1 MRNKILLVC
10 GLFIAALQA
19 FPLHAQPYPNKPVR
33 LIAPFPPGGT
43 VDFFGR
49 LVSEGMAPLTG
60 QPFVLENRPGAGGN
74 LGADAVA
81 KAAPDGYTL
90 ALVAA
95 GNIVINPFLYRS
107 MPFDPLNDLIPVFN
121 IADAPQLLAVPG
133 TLAVRNLQEFI
144 ALAKSKPGAVNY
156 ASAGAGT
163 TTHLAMDMLGRMAGV
178 EMQHIPYK
186 GVGQAMADL
195 VTGRVQALSV
205 GYGPLQSQLRSG
217 VLRAIVA
224 AAPKRLAAAP
234 DVPTSREAG
243 LPGFEM
249 TTWFGVLAPK
259 GTSPAIVNYLN
270 SNLQKVFDD
279 ANTKKRLLESGMEP
293 GGGSEDSFAKLI
305 RTDYRKWETVVKA
318 SGVKLEE

>member
-1 MRNKILLVC
+1 MHKNILFFCSLI
-10 GLFIAALQA
+10 IAALHA
-19 FPLHAQPYPNKPVR
+19 LPLHAQSYPSKPVR

-60 QPFVLENRPGAGGN
+60 QPVVLENRPGAGGN
-74 LGADAVA
+74 LGTDAVA

-90 ALVAA
+90 ALVAS

-107 MPFDPLNDLIPVFN
+107 MPFDPLNDLVAVFN
-121 IADAPQLLAVPG
+121 IADAPQLLVVPG
-133 TLAVRNLQEFI
+133 SLPVKNLQEF
-144 ALAKSKPGAVNY
+144 LAFAKTKPGAINY

-178 EMQHIPYK
+178 EMQHVPYK

-205 GYGPLQSQLRSG
+205 GYGPLQSQLKSG
-217 VLRAIVA
+217 ALRAIVA
-224 AAPKRLAAAP
+224 AAPKRLGAAP

-249 TTWFGVLAPK
+249 TTWFGVFAPK
-259 GTSPAIVNYLN
+259 GTSPAIVAYLN

-279 ANTKKRLLESGMEP
+279 AGTKKRLLDSGMEP
-293 GGGSEDSFAKLI
+293 GGGSADSFAKLI
-305 RTDYRKWETVVKA
+305 RADYRKWEAVVKA
-318 SGVKLEE
+318 SGAKIDE